1 MTEDDID
8 SLIEE
13 TKQKSDKLSQTQKEV
28 QKLKNKL
35 RSTVQEMKDQD
46 EISQDKYDGILMM
59 AFETVVQESVAEEEA
74 VVAFAEN
81 FLEYCEN
88 LEEEG
93 MIQVADSEDE
103 LRQRYE
109 DAKDSLKQMEGRK

>member
-1 MTEDDID
+1 MTEDEAPNPMEDLNQEQIQNLQDTIEDFMRNLGKFAIRNDI
-8 SLIEE
+8 
-13 TKQKSDKLSQTQKEV
+13 
-28 QKLKNKL
+28 
-35 RSTVQEMKDQD
+35 RDQ
-46 EISQDKYDGILMM
+46 YDGLLMM

-109 DAKDSLKQMEGRK
+109 DAKDSLKEMEGRK